1 MSILKLVYFLKNL
14 PVIFMSGSYNML
26 KAHVSIKFEEK
37 NLKAF
42 TSLNHT
48 INTGLGITI
57 AYRLVNV
64 TSKVSSTYLRLI
76 GRQLCG
82 IS

>member
-14 PVIFMSGSYNML
+14 SVTMSSNYNML
-26 KAHVSIKFEEK
+26 NAHVPIKFEEK

-64 TSKVSSTYLRLI
+64 TSKVSSIYLRLI